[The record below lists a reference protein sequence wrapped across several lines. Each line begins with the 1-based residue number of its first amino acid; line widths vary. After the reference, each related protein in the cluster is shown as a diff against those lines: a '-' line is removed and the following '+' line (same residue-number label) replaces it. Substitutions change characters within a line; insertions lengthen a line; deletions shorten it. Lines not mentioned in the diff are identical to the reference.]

1 MADNDTDNDT
11 DNGEVK
17 GKDRYVEKGPEAGN
31 LSDMLQE
38 LRVLLQGAQVL
49 TGFLIILPFYQ
60 GFPAL
65 SATQHAVYLATFG
78 CTLASLIIFSAPA
91 AQHRLEWPLRD
102 RAKFKE
108 FSTRMIVFGTIPL
121 SLALIL
127 VADLVVSQVLGDGYG
142 IAAAALIA
150 IAIAGLWWLFP
161 YTKRRGGRRLANI

>member
-1 MADNDTDNDT
+1 MTDNDTDND
-11 DNGEVK
+11 EAK
-17 GKDRYVEKGPEAGN
+17 GRVRFVEKGPEAGN

-65 SATQHAVYLATFG
+65 SSTQHAVYLATFG

-108 FSTRMIVFGTIPL
+108 FSTRMIVFGMIPL

-127 VADLVVSQVLGDGYG
+127 VADLVVSQVLDDGYG
-142 IAAAALIA
+142 VAAAALAA
-150 IAIAGLWWLFP
+150 IAIAALWWLFP
-161 YTKRRGGRRLANI
+161 YTKRRGGRSLADV

>member
-1 MADNDTDNDT
+1 MPHDEGNDRQQS
-11 DNGEVK
+11 GE
-17 GKDRYVEKGPEAGN
+17 RLERPPEAGD

-38 LRVLLQGAQVL
+38 LRVLLQGAQLL
-49 TGFLIILPFYQ
+49 TGFLIVLPFYQ
-60 GFPAL
+60 EFAQL
-65 SATQHAVYLATFG
+65 SSTQHGVYLATFT
-78 CTLASLIIFSAPA
+78 CALASLIIFSAPA

-127 VADLVVSQVLGDGYG
+127 GADLVVTQVLGEGYG
-142 IAAAALIA
+142 LAAAVLAG

-161 YTKRRGGRRLANI
+161 YAKRRGGRRLAHV

>member
-1 MADNDTDNDT
+1 MTDNDTDNDEAKR
-11 DNGEVK
+11 N
-17 GKDRYVEKGPEAGN
+17 DRFVEKGPEAGN

-60 GFPAL
+60 GFPTL

-102 RAKFKE
+102 RAQFKE

-127 VADLVVSQVLGDGYG
+127 VADLVVSQVLGDAYG
-142 IAAAALIA
+142 AAAAALA
-150 IAIAGLWWLFP
+150 ASAIAGLWWLFP
-161 YTKRRGGRRLANI
+161 YTKRRGSRRLANV

>member
-1 MADNDTDNDT
+1 MTDNDTDND
-11 DNGEVK
+11 EAK
-17 GKDRYVEKGPEAGN
+17 RKDRFVEKGPEAGN

-65 SATQHAVYLATFG
+65 SSAQHAVYLATF
-78 CTLASLIIFSAPA
+78 CCALASLIIFSAPA
-91 AQHRLEWPLRD
+91 AQHRLQWPLHD

-108 FSTRMIVFGTIPL
+108 FSTRMIVFGMIPL

-127 VADLVVSQVLGDGYG
+127 ATNLVVTQVLGESYG
-142 IAAAALIA
+142 LIAAALIA
-150 IAIAGLWWLFP
+150 IVIAGLWWLFP
-161 YTKRRGGRRLANI
+161 YVERRGVRRLADI

>member
-1 MADNDTDNDT
+1 MTDNDADND
-11 DNGEVK
+11 EVK
-17 GKDRYVEKGPEAGN
+17 GNDRFVEKEPEAGN

-65 SATQHAVYLATFG
+65 SSTQHAVYLATFG
-78 CTLASLIIFSAPA
+78 CTLVSLIIFSAPA
-91 AQHRLEWPLRD
+91 AQHRLQWPLRD

-108 FSTRMIVFGTIPL
+108 FSTRMIVFGMIPL

-142 IAAAALIA
+142 AVAAALAA
-150 IAIAGLWWLFP
+150 IIIIGLWWLFP
-161 YTKRRGGRRLANI
+161 YVERHGKRRLANV

>member
-1 MADNDTDNDT
+1 MPDND
-11 DNGEVK
+11 EA
-17 GKDRYVEKGPEAGN
+17 KDHDQTAEKQPEAGN

-38 LRVLLQGAQVL
+38 LRVLLQGVQVL

-60 GFPAL
+60 EFSTL
-65 SATQHAVYLATFG
+65 STPQHVVYVATFG
-78 CTLASLIIFSAPA
+78 CALASLIIFSAPA

-142 IAAAALIA
+142 IAAAALAA
-150 IAIAGLWWLFP
+150 IASGGLWWLFP
-161 YTKRRGGRRLANI
+161 YTKRRGSHSLADD

>member
-1 MADNDTDNDT
+1 MTDNDTDND
-11 DNGEVK
+11 EAK
-17 GKDRYVEKGPEAGN
+17 RKDRFVEEEPEAGN

-49 TGFLIILPFYQ
+49 IGFLIILPFYQ

-65 SATQHAVYLATFG
+65 SSTQHAVYLATFG
-78 CTLASLIIFSAPA
+78 CTLTSLIIFSAPA

-108 FSTRMIVFGTIPL
+108 FSTHMIVFGTIPL

-127 VADLVVSQVLGDGYG
+127 VADLVVSQVLGDAYG
-142 IAAAALIA
+142 LAAAALAA

-161 YTKRRGGRRLANI
+161 YTKRLGNRRLANV

>member
-1 MADNDTDNDT
+1 MPQYDEPKVNRRPA
-11 DNGEVK
+11 
-17 GKDRYVEKGPEAGN
+17 EKEPEAGN

-38 LRVLLQGAQVL
+38 LRVLLQGVQVL

-60 GFPAL
+60 SFRAL
-65 SATQHAVYLATFG
+65 SKTQHAVYLATFG

-91 AQHRLEWPLRD
+91 AQHRLQWPLRD

-108 FSTRMIVFGTIPL
+108 FSTRMIVFGMIPL

-127 VADLVVSQVLGDGYG
+127 GADLVVTQVLGDVFGI
-142 IAAAALIA
+142 IAAILAA

-161 YTKRRGGRRLANI
+161 FEKRRAGRRLANI